1 MSTYLDTRDLDA
13 RLDELKA
20 LRDAVA
26 DAQLELQEAESD
38 PEHHTEGSDA
48 AERFNQAENALDS
61 ARDAFGTD
69 EQKELAEL
77 EELESEVSEWSD
89 GNTLI
94 PESEFTDYCR
104 ELLDDIGTLPKD
116 LPSYVVIDWDATAD
130 NIKAEY
136 STVEFQGETYL
147 YRR

>member
-1 MSTYLDTRDLDA
+1 MSNYLNTRDLDK
-13 RLDELKA
+13 RLDELEA

-26 DAQLELQEAESD
+26 DAKVELQEAESD

-48 AERFNQAENALDS
+48 AELFNQAENALDS
-61 ARDAFGTD
+61 AIDDFGAD

-104 ELLDDIGTLPKD
+104 GLLEDLGTLPKD
-116 LPSYVVIDWDATAD
+116 LPSWVVIDWDATAD
-130 NIKAEY
+130 NIRADY
-136 STVEFQGETYL
+136 STVDFQGETYL
-147 YRR
+147 YRA

>member
-1 MSTYLDTRDLDA
+1 MSNYLDTRDLDE
-13 RLDELKA
+13 RLNELKA

-26 DAQLELQEAESD
+26 DAQVELAEAQAASLAD
-38 PEHHTEGSDA
+38 PDDETLTTAEEEAQAAFDA
-48 AERFNQAENALDS
+48 ADAE
-61 ARDAFGTD
+61 FGAD
-69 EQKELAEL
+69 EQKELSEL

-130 NIKAEY
+130 NIRADY
-136 STVEFQGETYL
+136 STVDFQGETYL
-147 YRR
+147 YRA